1 MNIGLTGT
9 PGTGKTTISKTLD
22 CNLISINDYYPDI
35 SNGKD
40 FEGNWLIDLEKLNE
54 VIDVTQYSNTI
65 IEGHVAHFLSSLDLV
80 VVLRCH
86 PDKLTERLALRDYSE
101 EKIRENVEAEALNI
115 ISDEAFELYKEG
127 KVFELDTTLSDL
139 TKTIDLFNEIM
150 NGNIKSNKRLD
161 YSETIMSWY

>member
-1 MNIGLTGT
+1 M
-9 PGTGKTTISKTLD
+9 
-22 CNLISINDYYPDI
+22 
-35 SNGKD
+35 
-40 FEGNWLIDLEKLNE
+40 
-54 VIDVTQYSNTI
+54 
-65 IEGHVAHFLSSLDLV
+65 AHFLSSLDLI

-139 TKTIDLFNEIM
+139 PKTINLFNGIM